1 MHAIDRRQEVALAG
15 TTVLIVENDPDVRE
29 IVGEILGARGVHT
42 MIAANGRDAL
52 DQLAVANARPDLIL
66 LDLTM
71 PVMSGWDFLEAKAA
85 DPAIATIPVIV
96 MSAAQELEPPRGR
109 WVDVMRKPVRLET
122 LFATIGRHAHVA

>member
-1 MHAIDRRQEVALAG
+1 MRAIDRRQELALAG

-29 IVGEILGARGVHT
+29 IVGEILGARGVLMMT
-42 MIAANGRDAL
+42 AANGRDAL
-52 DQLAVANARPDLIL
+52 EQLAVAKVRPDLIL

-71 PVMSGWDFLEAKAA
+71 PVMNGWDFLEAKAA

-96 MSAAQELEPPRGR
+96 MSAAQDLEPARGR

-122 LFATIGRHAHVA
+122 LYATIERHAQLA